1 MFLRESVD
9 NLTPAS
15 VYINTE
21 LNIKV
26 NYNLDLQCQHIELQ
40 PNGRG
45 YLDHISFVDCSK
57 LKIIDRCELC
67 KIIQNRP
74 TIIIGKLNESD
85 FELVRRQIACS
96 TTIKGKIKKRYG
108 FFEPLS

>member
-9 NLTPAS
+9 SLTPAS

-26 NYNLDLQCQHIELQ
+26 NYNLDLQYQHIELQ
-40 PNGRG
+40 PNGRD

-67 KIIQNRP
+67 EIIQNRP